1 MATLGDI
8 GVSALINIITAF
20 VFLLAFAI
28 LRIQPINDRV
38 YFPKWY
44 INGGRNSPRSSRNFV
59 GKYVNL
65 NICTYLTFLNWMP
78 AALKMSETEIISHAG
93 FDSAV
98 FLRIYTLGFVHILF
112 VDFLFNFSDS
122 PETMMVYDLQ
132 SSFSVF
138 HVGLILILST
148 FIIFFCCVN
157 LYCLGI

>member
-8 GVSALINIITAF
+8 GVSALINILTAF
-20 VFLLAFAI
+20 VFLLAFAL
-28 LRIQPINDRV
+28 LRIQPVNDRV

-65 NICTYLTFLNWMP
+65 NILTYFTFLNWMP

-98 FLRIYTLGFVHILF
+98 FLRIYTLGFV
-112 VDFLFNFSDS
+112 VCCPFLLQEIFSDS
-122 PETMMVYDLQ
+122 REFLKMIEC
-132 SSFSVF
+132 SFSGVL
-138 HVGLILILST
+138 VGLILIL
-148 FIIFFCCVN
+148 ILI
-157 LYCLGI
+157 LILL